1 METRCKVRY
10 NLEEALQ
17 YVVTPGSD
25 SEISD
30 LEDDDGEDLDKI
42 QLEREPCQEASVMSD
57 NCEII
62 EDGIED
68 ASQSDEV
75 NSGKEGNS
83 SAATKKHSYRWSS
96 RKPPVTDATFSG
108 PQFSLPPDNFDQLT
122 PLWYF
127 NQFWDDTM
135 TNQLVEQTNLYSVQ
149 KTGTNILTHKNE
161 IEQLIGIQ
169 LKMGIVKMPKYNSY
183 WAGETKYSPI
193 ADVMALNRYRKLRQ
207 FLHANDNSEK
217 DRTESKGNKLYK
229 IDPILQSLRE
239 NCQKIEQEEFQ
250 SIDEQ
255 IVPAKTKFSGIRQYN
270 PKKPHKWGFKNFVR
284 AGQSGMIYDFFFYTG
299 AASAGGEKTSAKNVV
314 LKLCENVLTGCNYK
328 VFFDNWFATLDLC
341 LVLKER
347 GILTTATIRNNRLAG
362 CTLKSEKEMKKDGR
376 GSFGFQTDQNTGM
389 VVLRWFDNK
398 CVTLVSTYLNVDE
411 TVNVKRWNSSSK
423 THVDVTCP
431 MIVKAYNTSMGGV
444 DLADML
450 IALYRCKIK
459 TKRWYLVILFHAV
472 DIAKVN
478 GWLLYRRFCSQMKV
492 PSKKQLSLLT
502 FTAKIAES
510 LTKAGKAMTKPSVGR
525 PKRSSSQMFDE
536 HQPKKGR
543 APKTVLPDPDS
554 RYDQLGHWPYYD
566 VKKNKCRLC
575 KTGYS
580 RAYCEKC
587 KVCLCLTSNKNCFR
601 DFHNLL

>member
-62 EDGIED
+62 KDGIED
-68 ASQSDEV
+68 ASQ
-75 NSGKEGNS
+75 N
-83 SAATKKHSYRWSS
+83 
-96 RKPPVTDATFSG
+96 
-108 PQFSLPPDNFDQLT
+108 
-122 PLWYF
+122 
-127 NQFWDDTM
+127 
-135 TNQLVEQTNLYSVQ
+135 
-149 KTGTNILTHKNE
+149 
-161 IEQLIGIQ
+161 
-169 LKMGIVKMPKYNSY
+169 
-183 WAGETKYSPI
+183 
-193 ADVMALNRYRKLRQ
+193 
-207 FLHANDNSEK
+207 
-217 DRTESKGNKLYK
+217 
-229 IDPILQSLRE
+229 
-239 NCQKIEQEEFQ
+239 
-250 SIDEQ
+250 
-255 IVPAKTKFSGIRQYN
+255 
-270 PKKPHKWGFKNFVR
+270 
-284 AGQSGMIYDFFFYTG
+284 
-299 AASAGGEKTSAKNVV
+299 
-314 LKLCENVLTGCNYK
+314 
-328 VFFDNWFATLDLC
+328 LC

-459 TKRWYLVILFHAV
+459 TKRWYLVILFNAV

-492 PSKKQLSLLT
+492 PSKKQLPPLT
-502 FTAKIAES
+502 FTA
-510 LTKAGKAMTKPSVGR
+510 
-525 PKRSSSQMFDE
+525 
-536 HQPKKGR
+536 
-543 APKTVLPDPDS
+543 
-554 RYDQLGHWPYYD
+554 
-566 VKKNKCRLC
+566 
-575 KTGYS
+575 
-580 RAYCEKC
+580 
-587 KVCLCLTSNKNCFR
+587 
-601 DFHNLL
+601 

>member
-217 DRTESKGNKLYK
+217 DNPESKGNKLYK

-376 GSFGFQTDQNTGM
+376 GSFGFKTDQNTGM

-423 THVDVTCP
+423 THVD
-431 MIVKAYNTSMGGV
+431 
-444 DLADML
+444 
-450 IALYRCKIK
+450 
-459 TKRWYLVILFHAV
+459 
-472 DIAKVN
+472 
-478 GWLLYRRFCSQMKV
+478 
-492 PSKKQLSLLT
+492 
-502 FTAKIAES
+502 
-510 LTKAGKAMTKPSVGR
+510 
-525 PKRSSSQMFDE
+525 
-536 HQPKKGR
+536 
-543 APKTVLPDPDS
+543 
-554 RYDQLGHWPYYD
+554 
-566 VKKNKCRLC
+566 
-575 KTGYS
+575 
-580 RAYCEKC
+580 
-587 KVCLCLTSNKNCFR
+587 
-601 DFHNLL
+601 